1 MAFFRSSAPCSF
13 TNDTAPLT
21 NLSTSAFVS
30 GDVDF
35 GQPSTGSN
43 SSKRGAARF
52 SCCCGGG
59 GGGGFAITARSRALA
74 AAACSS
80 LRFSASMSSTK
91 LARSVSYTACA
102 WEGNEVGSNRLLV
115 ANVRKKADHGQAI
128 LVPN

>member
-1 MAFFRSSAPCSF
+1 M
-13 TNDTAPLT
+13 TNDTAPLK
-21 NLSTSAFVS
+21 NWSTSAFVTA
-30 GDVDF
+30 VVER

-52 SCCCGGG
+52 SCGGG
-59 GGGGFAITARSRALA
+59 GGGGGGLAITARSRALA
-74 AAACSS
+74 ATACSS

-91 LARSVSYTACA
+91 LARSVSYTTCA